1 MNIEVKISDLNKLY
15 FLEIDTNKNVA
26 TIHSKINND
35 IKYDY
40 HVEVKSKLLVEIVD
54 ELNNVKVD
62 NEVISGKKA
71 LELSEDNRFKDVV
84 KGIINSIKNKNLFLT
99 ITSLFSKFKS
109 ELKTDISISEIVKL
123 ILSETVDLDKW
134 SLIIK

>member
-1 MNIEVKISDLNKLY
+1 MNIEVKISDLDKLY
-15 FLEIDTNKNVA
+15 FLEIDTNKNNA
-26 TIHSKINND
+26 TIYTKINDD

-40 HVEVKSKLLVEIVD
+40 HVEVKSKLLVDIVD

>member
-1 MNIEVKISDLNKLY
+1 MNIEVKISDLDKLY
-15 FLEIDTNKNVA
+15 FLEIDTNKNTA
-26 TIHSKINND
+26 TIYTKINDD

-40 HVEVKSKLLVEIVD
+40 HVEVKSKLLVDIVD

>member
-1 MNIEVKISDLNKLY
+1 MNIEVKISDLDKLY
-15 FLEIDTNKNVA
+15 FLEINTNKNNA
-26 TIHSKINND
+26 TIHTKIIDD

-40 HVEVKSKLLVEIVD
+40 HVEVKSKLLVDIVD

-71 LELSEDNRFKDVV
+71 LELSENNRFKDVV
-84 KGIINSIKNKNLFLT
+84 RGIINSIKNKNLFLT

>member
-1 MNIEVKISDLNKLY
+1 MNIEVKISDLDKLY
-15 FLEIDTNKNVA
+15 FLEIDTNKNNA
-26 TIHSKINND
+26 TIHTKINDD

-40 HVEVKSKLLVEIVD
+40 HVEVKSKLLVDIVD

>member
-1 MNIEVKISDLNKLY
+1 MNIEVKISDLDKLY
-15 FLEIDTNKNVA
+15 FLEIDTNKNNA
-26 TIHSKINND
+26 TIYTKINDD

-40 HVEVKSKLLVEIVD
+40 HVEVKSKLLVDIVD

-71 LELSEDNRFKDVV
+71 LELSEDNRLKDVV

>member
-1 MNIEVKISDLNKLY
+1 MNIEVRISDLDKLY
-15 FLEIDTNKNVA
+15 FLEIDTNKNNA
-26 TIHSKINND
+26 TIHTKINDD

-40 HVEVKSKLLVEIVD
+40 HVEVKSKLLVDIVD

-134 SLIIK
+134 NLIIK

>member
-1 MNIEVKISDLNKLY
+1 MNIEVKISDLDKLY
-15 FLEIDTNKNVA
+15 FLEIDTNKNNA
-26 TIHSKINND
+26 TIHTKINDD

-40 HVEVKSKLLVEIVD
+40 HVEVKSKLLVDIVD

-71 LELSEDNRFKDVV
+71 LELSEDNRFEDVV